1 MQNGFSVWTDF
12 FNWIVRE
19 NFMLVGRNLKRAG
32 YNVNV
37 EASDCKRVLNL
48 TQNIWIL
55 DPCLFGFTKLNP
67 FFNINLELQFY
78 PKFLHSPIPRKT
90 SSLKYAYH
98 SRRTIFSLFLQID
111 VQRSMTHYSCFIRH
125 TLNNTNPI
133 NLSGQGF
140 KLISLNLIF
149 LLSQFTKQFVQQ
161 KK

>member
-1 MQNGFSVWTDF
+1 MGKTEEIYIYFVGILNMQNGFSVWTDF
-12 FNWIVRE
+12 CNWIVRE

-98 SRRTIFSLFLQID
+98 SRRTIFSLFTTNWCPEKHD
-111 VQRSMTHYSCFIRH
+111 SFIILVLYGIH
-125 TLNNTNPI
+125 
-133 NLSGQGF
+133 
-140 KLISLNLIF
+140 
-149 LLSQFTKQFVQQ
+149 
-161 KK
+161 